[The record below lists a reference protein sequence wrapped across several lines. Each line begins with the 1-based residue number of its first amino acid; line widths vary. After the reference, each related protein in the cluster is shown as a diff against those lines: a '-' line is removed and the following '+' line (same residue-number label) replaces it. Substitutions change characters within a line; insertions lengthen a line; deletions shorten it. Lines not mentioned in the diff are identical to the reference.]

1 MRHGNKVNHLG
12 RTYTHR
18 KSMLSNMAC
27 SLIYYKSINT
37 TLAKAKELKRFV
49 EPLLTKSKS
58 DTTHSRRIVYAS
70 LGEKVATQILFDEIA
85 QKIADRPGGYLRIL
99 KTGNRKGDNAP
110 TALVELVDFSLT
122 ASADNT
128 EAGAAT
134 RRVRR
139 GRGGKSAENTA
150 TTTPVV
156 EESNPKTDEAP
167 EA

>member
-27 SLIYYKSINT
+27 SLIYYKRITT
-37 TLAKAKELKRFV
+37 TLAKAKELKRFI
-49 EPLLTKSKS
+49 EPLLTKSKN
-58 DTTHSRRIVYAS
+58 DTTHSRRVVYAN

-110 TALVELVDFSLT
+110 TALIELVDFSMMNSSNDENAA
-122 ASADNT
+122 AS
-128 EAGAAT
+128 T
-134 RRVRR
+134 RRTR
-139 GRGGKSAENTA
+139 RGGKGAQGTA
-150 TTTPVV
+150 TTTATDTPAT
-156 EESNPKTDEAP
+156 EAKSEDEAP
-167 EA
+167 KA